1 MLTGAVLNH
10 YIREHMGEA
19 FTAKDFRTWGGAR

>member
-19 FTAKDFRTWGGAR
+19 FTARDFRTWGAR